1 MDKGVSE
8 SVSAFLDMGGYAA
21 FVWPS
26 FAITAVVLV
35 GMLVASLRWLRSTE
49 AALAALQAERGA
61 RRGAGEAA
69 GEA

>member
-1 MDKGVSE
+1 MDRGISE

-49 AALAALQAERGA
+49 AALNALQAERGA
-61 RRGAGEAA
+61 KRGAGEAA

>member
-1 MDKGVSE
+1 MDKGFSE

-35 GMLVASLRWLRSTE
+35 GMLVASLRWLRSSE
-49 AALAALQAERGA
+49 AALDALQAKRDPA
-61 RRGAGEAA
+61 RGAGEAA

>member
-1 MDKGVSE
+1 MDRGVSE

-26 FAITAVVLV
+26 YAITAVVLV

-49 AALAALQAERGA
+49 AALAALKAERAAKG
-61 RRGAGEAA
+61 GAGGAA

>member
-1 MDKGVSE
+1 MDRGISE

>member
-8 SVSAFLDMGGYAA
+8 SVSTFLDMGGYAA

-26 FAITAVVLV
+26 YAITAVVLV

-49 AALAALQAERGA
+49 AALNALKAERGA
-61 RRGAGEAA
+61 KRGAREAA

>member
-1 MDKGVSE
+1 MDRGVSE

-49 AALAALQAERGA
+49 AALNALQAEQGA

>member
-1 MDKGVSE
+1 MDRGFSE

-61 RRGAGEAA
+61 KRGAGEAA

>member
-1 MDKGVSE
+1 MDKGISE
-8 SVSAFLDMGGYAA
+8 GVSAFLDMGGYAA

-35 GMLVASLRWLRSTE
+35 GMLVASLRWLRSNE
-49 AALAALQAERGA
+49 AALDARQAERGA
-61 RRGAGEAA
+61 KRGAGEAA

>member
-1 MDKGVSE
+1 
-8 SVSAFLDMGGYAA
+8 MGGYAA

-35 GMLVASLRWLRSTE
+35 GLLVASLRLLRSNE
-49 AALAALQAERGA
+49 AALTALKAERDPKPS
-61 RRGAGEAA
+61 AGEAA

>member
-1 MDKGVSE
+1 MDKGGSE

>member
-8 SVSAFLDMGGYAA
+8 SVSTFLDMGGYAA

-26 FAITAVVLV
+26 YAITALVLV

-49 AALAALQAERGA
+49 AALDALKAERGA
-61 RRGAGEAA
+61 KRGAGGAA

>member
-35 GMLVASLRWLRSTE
+35 GLLVGSLRWLRSNE
-49 AALAALQAERGA
+49 AALDALQAERDPE
-61 RRGAGEAA
+61 RGAGEVA

>member
-1 MDKGVSE
+1 MDRGISE

-61 RRGAGEAA
+61 KRGAGEAA

>member
-49 AALAALQAERGA
+49 AALNALQAERGA
-61 RRGAGEAA
+61 RRGAGETA

>member
-8 SVSAFLDMGGYAA
+8 SVSTFLDMGGYAA

-26 FAITAVVLV
+26 YAITAGVLV

-49 AALAALQAERGA
+49 AALNALKAERGA
-61 RRGAGEAA
+61 RRGAREAA

>member
-1 MDKGVSE
+1 
-8 SVSAFLDMGGYAA
+8 MGGYAA

-35 GMLVASLRWLRSTE
+35 GLLLASLRLLRSNE
-49 AALAALQAERGA
+49 AALTALKAERDPKPS
-61 RRGAGEAA
+61 AGEAA

>member
-1 MDKGVSE
+1 MDRGFSE

-35 GMLVASLRWLRSTE
+35 GMLVASLRWLRSSE

-69 GEA
+69 GET

>member
-1 MDKGVSE
+1 MDRGVSE

-35 GMLVASLRWLRSTE
+35 GMLVASLRWLRSNE
-49 AALAALQAERGA
+49 AALDALQAERSA
-61 RRGAGEAA
+61 KRGAGEAA

>member
-8 SVSAFLDMGGYAA
+8 SVSTFLDMGGYSA

-26 FAITAVVLV
+26 YAITAVVLV

-49 AALAALQAERGA
+49 AALAALKAERAAKG
-61 RRGAGEAA
+61 GAGGAA

>member
-49 AALAALQAERGA
+49 AALDALQAERGA
-61 RRGAGEAA
+61 RRGGGEAA

>member
-1 MDKGVSE
+1 
-8 SVSAFLDMGGYAA
+8 MGGYAA

-35 GMLVASLRWLRSTE
+35 GLLVASLRWLRSNE
-49 AALAALQAERGA
+49 AALDALQAERDPKPSA
-61 RRGAGEAA
+61 ADAA

>member
-1 MDKGVSE
+1 MDRGVSE

-35 GMLVASLRWLRSTE
+35 GMLVASLRRLRSNE
-49 AALAALQAERGA
+49 AALAALQAEPGA
-61 RRGAGEAA
+61 KGGAGEAA
-69 GEA
+69 GET

>member
-1 MDKGVSE
+1 MDRGVSE

-49 AALAALQAERGA
+49 AALNALQAERRA

>member
-1 MDKGVSE
+1 MDRGGSE

-35 GMLVASLRWLRSTE
+35 GMLVASLRWLRSNE
-49 AALAALQAERGA
+49 AALDALQAERGA
-61 RRGAGEAA
+61 RRGAGEKA

>member
-1 MDKGVSE
+1 MDKGISE
-8 SVSAFLDMGGYAA
+8 GVSAFLDMGGYAA

-49 AALAALQAERGA
+49 AALDALKAERGA
-61 RRGAGEAA
+61 KRGAG
-69 GEA
+69 GGGR

>member
-1 MDKGVSE
+1 MDRGVSE

>member
-1 MDKGVSE
+1 MDRGGSE

-35 GMLVASLRWLRSTE
+35 GMLAASLRWLRSTE
-49 AALAALQAERGA
+49 AALDALQAERGA
-61 RRGAGEAA
+61 RRGAGEEA